1 MQEVMIPLTMNS
13 EDQEEG
19 EEELLMIPL
28 NSDQEVQGPQ
38 DI

>member
-13 EDQEEG
+13 EDREEG

-28 NSDQEVQGPQ
+28 NSDQEVQGLP